1 MYFWF
6 FLVTVTSVF
15 ENLVADP
22 FTKNYTLRVCKAP
35 NNVRISDSAPP
46 VKNDK
51 FTYALDRIEAG
62 VNTHNRITINRLEPS
77 TSSRTCFYV
86 IISIEGMSV
95 WQSIAQI
102 ISKASTVAVFAFGT
116 ALFASSTLLS
126 ISAALMVLSL
136 VMSAGVL
143 GRVVAMWIASEI
155 IRNNRP
161 ILHAVVRDREEAAK
175 YIDEILEMDGL
186 LIELK
191 GHVIMNRYCILRK
204 HPWFSWSTYIGLL
217 AKPFPVV
224 SLARRES
231 QMETPKIWHKS
242 VPKNRPVEDVEADEI
257 EVAQR

>member
-22 FTKNYTLRVCKAP
+22 FTKNYTMRVCKAP
-35 NNVRISDSAPP
+35 NNVRISDSAPT
-46 VKNDK
+46 VKNDN
-51 FTYALDRIEAG
+51 FRYALDRIEAG
-62 VNTHNRITINRLEPS
+62 VNTHNRITLDRLEPS

-86 IISIEGMSV
+86 IVSIEGISV

-126 ISAALMVLSL
+126 ISAALMLLSL
-136 VMSAGVL
+136 VMSAGVM

-155 IRNNRP
+155 VRNNRP
-161 ILHAVVRDREEAAK
+161 ILHSVVKDREEAAQ
-175 YIDEILEMDGL
+175 YIEEILEMDGL

-191 GHVIMNRYCILRK
+191 GHVIMNRCCLFRK

-217 AKPFPVV
+217 AKPFPIVDI
-224 SLARRES
+224 ARRES
-231 QMETPKIWHKS
+231 HMTTSKWWYKS
-242 VPKNRPVEDVEADEI
+242 VSSRPEDDVEATEI
-257 EVAQR
+257 EVVER